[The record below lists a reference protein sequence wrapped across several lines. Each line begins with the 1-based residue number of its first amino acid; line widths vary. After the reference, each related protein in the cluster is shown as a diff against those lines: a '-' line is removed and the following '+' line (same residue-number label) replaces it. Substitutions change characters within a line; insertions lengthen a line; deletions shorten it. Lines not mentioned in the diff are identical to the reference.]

1 QYLLDPVEPWMLVEA
16 VNLGRAHF
24 GADLVNEAGWRRVI
38 GDHDGYLPLRIR
50 AVPEGTPVPTG
61 NVLMT
66 VENTDP
72 ELPWLTNAV
81 ESLLTHVWYPSTV
94 ATLSRQVKKDIA
106 HWLEAT
112 TGSTDG
118 ADLMLQ
124 DFGYRGA
131 ATHDAAAIGG
141 AAHLVNFLGS
151 DTLPAMLFAQEH
163 YGASFDGLEYSVP
176 ATEHSVMTA
185 R

>member
-1 QYLLDPVEPWMLVEA
+1 MDNIILATDSYKLTHWRQYPPGTRTVYSYLESREGAEFPETVFFGLQAVLNQYLLDPVEPWMLVEA

-72 ELPWLTNAV
+72 EL
-81 ESLLTHVWYPSTV
+81 
-94 ATLSRQVKKDIA
+94 
-106 HWLEAT
+106 
-112 TGSTDG
+112 
-118 ADLMLQ
+118 
-124 DFGYRGA
+124 
-131 ATHDAAAIGG
+131 
-141 AAHLVNFLGS
+141 
-151 DTLPAMLFAQEH
+151 
-163 YGASFDGLEYSVP
+163 
-176 ATEHSVMTA
+176 
-185 R
+185 